1 MAVLYI
7 SEYLMTGTDY
17 KGLQV
22 MAGKEPAI
30 ATQAIAIGGVSAPST
45 AFTSGTRFVR
55 LHTDAN
61 CNILFS
67 SGATPVALAD
77 SSPRMAANQTEFF
90 GVVPGGIVAVIAGA

>member
-1 MAVLYI
+1 MAILYI

-30 ATQAIAIGGVSAPST
+30 ATQAIAIGGASVPSA

-67 SGATPVALAD
+67 SGATPTAIANT
-77 SSPRMAANQTEFF
+77 SPRMAANQTEFF